1 MYNINIYN
9 IYMNNIINKKY
20 ILYDYNNIY
29 NENIL

>member
-9 IYMNNIINKKY
+9 IYMNNIINKEY
-20 ILYDYNNIY
+20 ILYYNNNIY